1 MAITFVV
8 DYEVKDYE
16 IWKKTFDSNSDVRK
30 AAGVKASPFKK
41 IDNLLQYL
49 SVMNPFNPFYHKGFR
64 NYSYK
69 SLVGHTNCRKK
80 PLELHLILRYS
91 I

>member
-1 MAITFVV
+1 MNLPC
-8 DYEVKDYE
+8 
-16 IWKKTFDSNSDVRK
+16 KKYAFKVQKRQLFPNI
-30 AAGVKASPFKK
+30 FKK

-69 SLVGHTNCRKK
+69 SLVGHPNCRKK